1 LADTSD
7 HEFVPIHKLLSEK
20 EANAILDKLMLK
32 RENLPKILVEDPQA
46 KRLNA
51 KAGQIIKINRKDNG
65 HEYEYFRFVVEA

>member
-1 LADTSD
+1 MADTSD